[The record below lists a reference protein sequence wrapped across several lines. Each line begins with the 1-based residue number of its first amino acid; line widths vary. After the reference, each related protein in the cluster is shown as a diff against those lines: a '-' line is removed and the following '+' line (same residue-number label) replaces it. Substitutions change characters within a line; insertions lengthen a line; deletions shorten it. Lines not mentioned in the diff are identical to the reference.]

1 MLKVYICE
9 DIDVQ
14 RQRMKTI
21 IENVIIMEEVD
32 FEIACV
38 SSNPYDILDAAKA
51 TEDVGIYFLDIDL
64 GTDMNGLELAK
75 ALRECDPRGVIVFV
89 TTHSE
94 MSYMTFLY
102 KLEAMDY
109 ILKDGNDEEISKRVY
124 QCMLNANERFSSAK
138 NRVQDIFSVKV
149 NDRQY
154 SIAYD
159 EIMFFETSTTVHKVI
174 LHSKNRVMEFYGK
187 IKDLEDS
194 LDERFYRCH
203 RSFLVNKDNIREI
216 DYEEK
221 IIYMENGEEC
231 FMSARL
237 MKGLKK
243 KN

>member
-38 SSNPYDILDAAKA
+38 SANPHDILDAAKE

-75 ALRECDPRGVIVFV
+75 ALRECDPRGFIVFI

-124 QCMLNANERFSSAK
+124 QCMLNANERFSSAN
-138 NRVQDIFSVKV
+138 NRVQDIFNVKV

-159 EIMFFETSTTVHKVI
+159 EIMFFETSPNVHKVV

-187 IKDLEDS
+187 IKELEES

-203 RSFLVNKDNIREI
+203 RSFLVNKENIKEI
-216 DYEEK
+216 NFDEK

-231 FMSARL
+231 LMSSRM

-243 KN
+243 